1 MADAGGG
8 ITPVTRTPPAKQIKP
23 TAQRGG
29 RQPKREQ
36 SSLLDETLHE
46 EIGDDSG
53 ERKGEGSQ
61 RPRKGRFVD
70 ERC

>member
-23 TAQRGG
+23 TERRGG
-29 RQPKREQ
+29 RQPKREE
-36 SSLLDETLHE
+36 SSLLE
-46 EIGDDSG
+46 EESG
-53 ERKGEGSQ
+53 EGKGEGRDGGRQ
-61 RPRKGRFVD
+61 GPRKGRFVD